1 MFGHLLRGRADAAS
15 PVSFDPD
22 AGRSARQRRRATC
35 RAVGVELSA
44 GAIRAAYVDGD
55 RMEVAEIPLP
65 EGTVVAGEIA
75 NEYAAGVAMRRL
87 WEEHHFPTKT
97 VVLGIASPDIVTRP
111 VVLPPM
117 SAKDVRSALPFEL
130 ADMVPFPIGDAVID
144 ALPMDGYP
152 TDGPV
157 LVSGKSSPPTNLLAV
172 VALQSTL
179 RRAVSVAEKAGL
191 TVATVEPPA
200 FALVRAAGRDDVISH
215 AVVHLGEDTL
225 AVAVHRCGVL
235 QFYRNV
241 LTRQSGSY
249 SSSELEAELV
259 FIEQFRRKAAGAEA
273 LSIAAQARDHPLV
286 AAIRGTLEYAATQPG
301 AISVDAVTLA
311 GDAQR
316 CEEVATALRRSL
328 AIPVNVVPMVC
339 HGPAFTTAVGLALVP
354 DPASPYPR
362 RLDLLPR
369 SVSATSSP
377 RGLAIR
383 AGAAAVGTALVL
395 GGLTVTLG
403 PDTGAATERLEAA
416 RVGAAGVDGEL
427 RRLAGPLSAAQET
440 ASLTRSLEK
449 VTALGV
455 DWARLTQ
462 EIRLAAPADVQVVSI
477 DAKGPDPKR
486 SSRGTG
492 TITVRGQAPNQTSIT
507 TWLDALAAIKGVKRP
522 WLASAA
528 TGSERT
534 GVAGGFTT
542 FTITMDLTDEG
553 SGR

>member
-1 MFGHLLRGRADAAS
+1 
-15 PVSFDPD
+15 
-22 AGRSARQRRRATC
+22 
-35 RAVGVELSA
+35 
-44 GAIRAAYVDGD
+44 
-55 RMEVAEIPLP
+55 MEVGEVPLP
-65 EGTVVAGEIA
+65 EGTVVGGEIL
-75 NEYAAGVAMRRL
+75 NEYATGVAMRRL
-87 WEEHHFPTKT
+87 WEENHFPTRT
-97 VVLGIASPDIVTRP
+97 VVLGIASPDIVTRS
-111 VVLPPM
+111 VVLPPI

-144 ALPMDGYP
+144 ALMMDGYP
-152 TDGPV
+152 TDGPA
-157 LVSGKSSPPTNLLAV
+157 LVSEQTSQPTHLLAV

-179 RRAVSVAEKAGL
+179 RRAVSVAAKAGL
-191 TVATVEPPA
+191 SVTTVEPPA
-200 FALVRAAGRDDVISH
+200 FALVRAAGRNDVMAH

-286 AAIRGTLEYAATQPG
+286 AAIRGTLEYAASQPG
-301 AISVDAVTLA
+301 AISVDAITLA
-311 GDAQR
+311 GDAGR
-316 CEEVATALRRSL
+316 CEEVAIALRQSL
-328 AIPVNVVPMVC
+328 AIPVNVVDPAG
-339 HGPAFTTAVGLALVP
+339 HGSVFTTAVGLSLIP

-369 SVSATSSP
+369 SDSAESSP
-377 RGLAIR
+377 RRLAIR
-383 AGAAAVGTALVL
+383 AGAAAVGTAVAL

-416 RVGAAGVDGEL
+416 HAAAAGVDGEL
-427 RRLAGPLSAAQET
+427 RRLADPLSAAQET
-440 ASLTRSLEK
+440 ASLTRSLDK
-449 VTALGV
+449 IAVLGI

-477 DAKGPDPKR
+477 DAKGTDPKR
-486 SSRGTG
+486 PSRGTG
-492 TITVRGQAPNQTSIT
+492 TITVRGQAPNQTAIT

-522 WLASAA
+522 WLANAA

-534 GVAGGFTT
+534 GVSGGFTT
-542 FTITMDLTDEG
+542 FTITMDLTNEG